1 MCTFLNKIIASSWL
15 WDCCWRWRWLWSRG
29 KPFIP
34 REVVSNK
41 KCQGNAVECQTCP
54 PRDSPSKKAECPV
67 YYSFSDRFSISQH
80 CWQWHYRNACLPRE
94 VTKQN
99 LLVTA
104 RFLSWKVK
112 AVSYFVTRACPNTH
126 QLPCFTKEASGNL
139 LGTCNVVFFPP
150 TSLVFLLWVTSVILK
165 FQSSSPRMWHRVT
178 LMAANRIWASV
189 SRKFC
194 HM

>member
-1 MCTFLNKIIASSWL
+1 ML
-15 WDCCWRWRWLWSRG
+15 W
-29 KPFIP
+29 
-34 REVVSNK
+34 
-41 KCQGNAVECQTCP
+41 NARRP

-67 YYSFSDRFSISQH
+67 YYSFSVRFSISQH

-194 HM
+194 QTYTNRSLSPKTVSPYCVVSTWMTAKSDKPSF